1 MKIKIGLCGL
11 PNSGKS
17 TFIKL
22 VSQVEVLIAPY
33 PFTTLKAQEYAVPII
48 SQELKTLHSITQ
60 TSQLASHPAS
70 RQGGQGGQGEQSR
83 QGGLVPPYL
92 IFVDVPGLIRGAHKG
107 EGLGNE
113 FLSYLRGCD
122 VILEIVRNFKR
133 EDVPHIEGSIDPLR
147 DIKIIEEEVKLVD
160 EEILKRAKNKKVQ
173 PGALLLDKNWFLLV
187 NGTDADFADYMHL
200 PAGKAETDAENNLVS
215 LESAL
220 SPRRSVFFKNIYTL
234 DLLWELEIL
243 EYADQLGL
251 TTDQYGFETDKY
263 ASTYQYGYTSNID
276 TYKSVQDP
284 HKSVSDPHQSVN
296 ENPRESLPD
305 VKAGVLNPYKSVNNF
320 LNQFRKD
327 LDLIQFFTFTKEITQ
342 GWFIKKDSYII
353 DAVGMIHSDF
363 GLKFKI
369 AETISLENF
378 VKIKDWEKAK
388 KLGLIQ
394 NKGREAKIEEN
405 EIIFV
410 KI

>member
-22 VSQVEVLIAPY
+22 VSQVEVLIASY
-33 PFTTLKAQEYAVPII
+33 PFTTLKAQEYAAPII

-60 TSQLASHPAS
+60 TPQIIS
-70 RQGGQGGQGEQSR
+70 
-83 QGGLVPPYL
+83 PYL

-133 EDVPHIEGSIDPLR
+133 EDVPHPEGSIDPLR
-147 DIKIIEEEVKLVD
+147 DIKIIEEEVRLAD
-160 EEILKRAKNKKVQ
+160 EEILQRARRGRVQ
-173 PGALLLDKNWFLLV
+173 PEALLLNKDWFLLI
-187 NGTDADFADYMHL
+187 NGENTDITQIEKELDI
-200 PAGKAETDAENNLVS
+200 N
-215 LESAL
+215 
-220 SPRRSVFFKNIYTL
+220 RFKNIYAL

-243 EYADQLGL
+243 ENKELQNEFKPKV
-251 TTDQYGFETDKY
+251 FE
-263 ASTYQYGYTSNID
+263 
-276 TYKSVQDP
+276 
-284 HKSVSDPHQSVN
+284 
-296 ENPRESLPD
+296 
-305 VKAGVLNPYKSVNNF
+305 F

-327 LDLIQFFTFTKEITQ
+327 LGLIQFFTFTKEITQ
-342 GWFIKKDSYII
+342 GWFIKKDSPII
-353 DAVGMIHSDF
+353 DAAGMIHSDF
-363 GLKFKI
+363 ALKFKV

-388 KLGLIQ
+388 KLGLIK
-394 NKGREAKIEEN
+394 NKGRDAKIEEN